1 MQLFPFQ
8 SSVALTAHIFCRSGT
23 ATDVK
28 RVHELAAVVQ
38 SLQVPSYTNMYTH
51 RILMTTFIQRQHMNY
66 Q

>member
-1 MQLFPFQ
+1 MELFPFQ
-8 SSVALTAHIFCRSGT
+8 SCVAVTAHIFCRSGT

-28 RVHELAAVVQ
+28 RVQELAAAAQ
-38 SLQVPSYTNMYTH
+38 PLQVLCYTNMYPR